1 MSRQVIGRRDFLTLP
16 LALLLSPLTLPLL
29 SPPRRAYG
37 AVVAH
42 SAPYR
47 VEISILYGALTYRI
61 DETLAESVDRAAGR
75 YEVAMTGEGD
85 GIANRIEST
94 GALRQGRWAPLRS
107 RSFFSVKGRE
117 SRADVT
123 YDYAARQV
131 DYHFK
136 GETFF
141 LRRLR
146 VVDDVVPMPEGWL
159 VDDAISATLNYADQ
173 LWPPQPDGSLATHI
187 VRRKIASNEGPDDV
201 QAQYRAELAPL
212 TLKVAVDAET
222 RKPIARFD
230 LTRFSSWARQ
240 SQPALI
246 TFGGDRRP
254 EHLSLPMIL
263 GTSVQISLK
272 TG

>member
-1 MSRQVIGRRDFLTLP
+1 MSRQVIARRDFFSLP
-16 LALLLSPLTLPLL
+16 LALLLSPLT
-29 SPPRRAYG
+29 RAH
-37 AVVAH
+37 AAPVAH

-47 VEISILYGALTYRI
+47 VEVSLLYGALTYRI
-61 DETLAESVDRAAGR
+61 EEILAESVDRAGGR

-94 GALRQGRWAPLRS
+94 GTLREGRWAPLRS
-107 RSFFSVKGRE
+107 KSFFSVKGRE
-117 SRADVT
+117 SRADIT

-146 VVDDVVPMPEGWL
+146 VVDDVVPMRDGSL

-173 LWPPQPDGSLATHI
+173 RWQPQADGSLVTHI

-201 QAQYRAELAPL
+201 QARYRAELAPL
-212 TLKVAVDAET
+212 TLRVAVDAET

-230 LTRFSSWARQ
+230 LTRFSSWAKQ
-240 SQPALI
+240 NQPALI

-254 EHLSLPMIL
+254 ERLSLPMIL